1 MTWRILRDIPL
12 ARLTSSSL
20 IMLPHSSRQKMHTHY
35 FYVRLNLV
43 KICDNFDSKSINCYL
58 CETWYIMHASSDAR
72 GSSIVQV
79 ASRWIIIYMDLGEAL
94 YRVASRTFVEKN
106 NQYAKSSNKK
116 AKKIIKSS
124 VCNLLALVPLFF
136 SFSSFFLTCSPL
148 KIYFNYSSFRK
159 RLKGDIAY
167 PLVFITSY
175 LPPVLV
181 NVRELNI
188 SLAHLVFGLLG
199 CSW

>member
-1 MTWRILRDIPL
+1 MHPLMRVGSRIEEERVCHL
-12 ARLTSSSL
+12 ACR
-20 IMLPHSSRQKMHTHY
+20 
-35 FYVRLNLV
+35 
-43 KICDNFDSKSINCYL
+43 
-58 CETWYIMHASSDAR
+58 
-72 GSSIVQV
+72 
-79 ASRWIIIYMDLGEAL
+79 IIFYMDLGGEAL
-94 YRVASRTFVEKN
+94 YKVASRTFVEKN
-106 NQYAKSSNKK
+106 NQYTKSSTTK
-116 AKKIIKSS
+116 AKKTIKSS
-124 VCNLLALVPLFF
+124 VCNLLSLVPLFF